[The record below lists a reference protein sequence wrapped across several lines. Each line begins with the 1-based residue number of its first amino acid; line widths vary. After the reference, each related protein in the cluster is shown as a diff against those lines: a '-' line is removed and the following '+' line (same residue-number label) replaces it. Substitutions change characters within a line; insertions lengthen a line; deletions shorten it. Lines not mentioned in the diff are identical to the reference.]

1 MHNQNALKLLT
12 TFLKFS
18 GVYMNIFVG
27 NLSNDVQEEDLM
39 NLFSEFGQVKEVKI
53 IRDMFSQQ
61 SKGFGFV
68 EMPGLADAQKAI
80 NALNTKEVKGKKLL
94 VNEAR
99 PKTDSRKRFN
109 GGGGGGRSG
118 GGSQSNN
125 RRRY

>member
-1 MHNQNALKLLT
+1 
-12 TFLKFS
+12 
-18 GVYMNIFVG
+18 MNIFVG
-27 NLSNDVQEEDLM
+27 NLSNDVQEEDLT

-68 EMPGLADAQKAI
+68 EMPGLAEAQKAI
-80 NALNTKEVKGKKLL
+80 DGLNTREVKGKKLV

-99 PKTDSRKRFN
+99 PKTDNRRR
-109 GGGGGGRSG
+109 GGGGNGGRFNNSN
-118 GGSQSNN
+118 NN